1 MPRVVQLS
9 PSQVMNMRLLTISLA
24 SVVPIS
30 AALPEISLSATRNE
44 TGTAIVLTWS
54 GGKPSYQLQRRA
66 TLDASWT
73 NIGIP
78 SSFAT
83 ALIEPSDQAGFYRV
97 VQDYTAQYRAT
108 FNATWSSSTHPA
120 AFPGGAHW
128 SGLVGGVHDDRVHFW
143 REGETAS
150 LGIQNMAERGI
161 QSTLV
166 SEINPAIT
174 AGNARFTLTGGGIG
188 GSPGSVSLTFPQSMR
203 RDFPLVTLVSMIAPS
218 PDWFVGVDSLSLI
231 ENDEWVFTKTVTLYG
246 FDAGTDSGASYSSPD
261 LVTTPRGI
269 ITRFTAFLR
278 SLTARSFPL
287 GHSPS
292 PGSTDGSQRAS

>member
-1 MPRVVQLS
+1 
-9 PSQVMNMRLLTISLA
+9 MNMRLLTISLA
-24 SVVPIS
+24 SVVPIP

-44 TGTAIVLTWS
+44 TGAAIVLTWS
-54 GGKPSYQLQRRA
+54 GGKPSYQLQKRA
-66 TLDASWT
+66 TLDAPWT
-73 NIGIP
+73 DVGIP

-83 ALIEPSDQAGFYRV
+83 ALVEPNDQAGFYRV
-97 VQDYTAQYRAT
+97 VQDYTAQYRVT
-108 FNATWSSSTHPA
+108 FDATWSSSTHPA
-120 AFPGGAHW
+120 AFPSGAHW
-128 SGLVGGVHDDRVHFW
+128 SGLVGGVHNDQVHFW

-166 SEINPAIT
+166 SEINPAIA
-174 AGNARFTLTGGGIG
+174 AGNAQFTLNGGGIG

-203 RDFPLVTLVSMIAPS
+203 RDFPMVTLVSMIAPS

-231 ENDEWVFTKTVTLYG
+231 ENDEWVSAKTVTLYG

-269 ITRFTAFLR
+269 ITRFIG
-278 SLTARSFPL
+278 FPAL
-287 GHSPS
+287 VNGEIVPFGTFTFSRL
-292 PGSTDGSQRAS
+292 D